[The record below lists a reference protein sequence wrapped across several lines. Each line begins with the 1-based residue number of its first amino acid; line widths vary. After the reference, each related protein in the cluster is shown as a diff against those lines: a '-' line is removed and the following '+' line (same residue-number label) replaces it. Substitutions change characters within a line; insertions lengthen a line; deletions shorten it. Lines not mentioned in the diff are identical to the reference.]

1 MPKEAS
7 EWEGRAFLTR
17 PPLQKTK
24 QLGKCLQYRGKIPK
38 KTIKLTLV
46 GLNLDYCE
54 RLLIASPS
62 SSRAS
67 PTKPGQSRRSF
78 VHAPVNSHR
87 HARADART
95 LACRR
100 AEDVDRIGATRK
112 DPHQADQKQT
122 YDNSFHVRHP
132 CWGTL
137 YRHHRA
143 SFQPVRGLYS
153 TPDSTQ
159 RDAAEGPIG
168 IIRSDL
174 IKSAF
179 IAFNECPLVRQRPG
193 AGALPRT
200 RGSSRHR

>member
-87 HARADART
+87 HARGGRSDTGLQEGRGRRSHRRNPKGSTPGPSPVLGHAVSAPSSVISAGSRPLQHAR
-95 LACRR
+95 LDPEGCRR
-100 AEDVDRIGATRK
+100 GADRNHPLRS
-112 DPHQADQKQT
+112 DQKR
-122 YDNSFHVRHP
+122 F
-132 CWGTL
+132 
-137 YRHHRA
+137 YR
-143 SFQPVRGLYS
+143 L
-153 TPDSTQ
+153 
-159 RDAAEGPIG
+159 
-168 IIRSDL
+168 
-174 IKSAF
+174 
-179 IAFNECPLVRQRPG
+179 
-193 AGALPRT
+193 
-200 RGSSRHR
+200 

>member
-132 CWGTL
+132 C
-137 YRHHRA
+137 
-143 SFQPVRGLYS
+143 
-153 TPDSTQ
+153 
-159 RDAAEGPIG
+159 
-168 IIRSDL
+168 
-174 IKSAF
+174 
-179 IAFNECPLVRQRPG
+179 
-193 AGALPRT
+193 
-200 RGSSRHR
+200 

>member
-132 CWGTL
+132 
-137 YRHHRA
+137 
-143 SFQPVRGLYS
+143 
-153 TPDSTQ
+153 
-159 RDAAEGPIG
+159 
-168 IIRSDL
+168 
-174 IKSAF
+174 
-179 IAFNECPLVRQRPG
+179 
-193 AGALPRT
+193 AGARCIGTIERHFSRFAASTARPTRPRGMPP
-200 RGSSRHR
+200 RGRSESSAPI